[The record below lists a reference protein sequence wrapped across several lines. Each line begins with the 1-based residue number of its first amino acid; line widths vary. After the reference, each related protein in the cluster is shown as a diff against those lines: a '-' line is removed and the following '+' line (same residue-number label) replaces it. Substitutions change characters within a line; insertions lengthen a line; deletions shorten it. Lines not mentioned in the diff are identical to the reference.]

1 MKFLALEH
9 EKPASQASDFAPYL
23 YEEAR
28 RAWKYY
34 TAGVIRE
41 LYFNADEHTAVLIL
55 ECADTDEARRILNSL
70 PLVEAGLIDFDI
82 IPLAAY
88 TGFSRL
94 SGSEDNQL

>member
-1 MKFLALEH
+1 MKFLALER
-9 EKPASQASDFAPYL
+9 EKPGLQASDFAPYL
-23 YEEAR
+23 QDEAR
-28 RAWKYY
+28 HAWEYY

-55 ECADTDEARRILNSL
+55 ECADRDEARRILDSL
-70 PLVEAGLIDFDI
+70 PLVSAGLISFDL

-94 SGSEDNQL
+94 FGSEENQA